1 MIRFLIAKLLFIFYY
16 NFDLLRGNDG
26 TAYPGRFL
34 LKICPD
40 FLNRLLDGIDCILV
54 TGTNGKSTTTKM
66 IATLLEANGI
76 KCVYNF
82 DGSNLYFSIAGSLAR
97 QISVFNKYK
106 IKKAVIE
113 CDESWIRKVVKDV
126 KTEVI
131 VVTVLD
137 VDHTLDYSSVE
148 EVANLIK
155 DGVEIAKDAVVCL
168 NPTNEYHNI
177 IRNIENRK
185 FINYKRIGNCAYVED
200 EKIKINLNIKG
211 EYNIENAAAALSAA
225 KVLELLNEKS
235 IKALSNMKPVY
246 GRFETIMIND
256 CQVTMTLIQNPIGAQ
271 VVFDEILNNKSFIE
285 KILFIGYDNMT
296 EHLIKNET
304 LNYVDF
310 NKVFNKFEKVY
321 VLDNHKLINSFL
333 NNRGIN
339 IDYKKMIEILENL
352 KEPVIMTLGYDGM
365 MKARD
370 IFAKRKYVK
379 QFYIK

>member
-97 QISVFNKYK
+97 QISVFNKHK

-333 NNRGIN
+333 DNRGIN

>member
-97 QISVFNKYK
+97 QISVFNKHK

>member
-97 QISVFNKYK
+97 QISVFNKHK

-131 VVTVLD
+131 VVTILD